1 MEIEQAHWTAQ
12 RGWLPRAPGRLAD
25 HPQLALLFGSPAA
38 LRNRP
43 LLAEV
48 RQAYPRALLLGCSTA
63 GEICSTQVFD
73 ESLVV
78 TAVRFVNARV
88 RGVVTPLGGPADSFE
103 AGQRLAEALDHC
115 GLRHVFVLSEGL
127 RINGSELVSGLTEYL
142 PSHISVTGGLSA
154 DGSRFGETL
163 VLWGDATASDTIAAV
178 GLYGDSLRVGYGS
191 LGGWDMFGPDRLITR
206 SRGNVLYELDGTSAL
221 SLYRRYL
228 GKYAD
233 DLPASG
239 LLFPLSLA
247 IGCDEERVVRTI
259 LAVDEA
265 EASITFA
272 GDVPEGAYAR
282 LMKANFDR
290 LVDGAI
296 GAASASMG
304 ELGDG
309 PADLAL
315 LISCVGRKLVL
326 QQRVE
331 EEVEGVREVLG
342 EGTVL
347 AGFYSYGEI
356 APVVPTARCA
366 LHNQTRT
373 VTTFREIC

>member
-1 MEIEQAHWTAQ
+1 MEIEQTHWTAQ
-12 RGWLPRAPGRLAD
+12 CGWLPHAPGRLGGTA
-25 HPQLALLFGSPAA
+25 QLALLFGGPNA
-38 LRNRP
+38 LRDRQ
-43 LLAEV
+43 LIAEA

-63 GEICSTQVFD
+63 GEICSTQVLD
-73 ESLVV
+73 DSLVV
-78 TAVRFVNARV
+78 TAVRFANTRV
-88 RGVVTPLGGPADSFE
+88 RGVVTPLRGPADSFE

-115 GLRHVFVLSEGL
+115 ELRHVFVLSEGL
-127 RINGSELVSGLTEYL
+127 RINGSELVNGLTEYL
-142 PSHISVTGGLSA
+142 PSHITVTGGLSA
-154 DGSRFGETL
+154 DGPRFGETL
-163 VLWGDATASDTIAAV
+163 VLWEDTTAPDTVVAV
-178 GLYGDSLRVGYGS
+178 GLYGESLRVGYGS

-228 GKYAD
+228 GEYAKG
-233 DLPASG
+233 LPASG

-247 IGCDEERVVRTI
+247 AGCDEERVVRTI

-366 LHNQTRT
+366 LHNQTMT